1 MKGNVLKH
9 EIFTLAWAQAWA
21 GQLNRNPHY
30 RSAAQK
36 WEWPLILILEKDPA
50 HGLPENREIYLD
62 LWHGECREA
71 RPAEGNDL
79 QEAPYIISAPLPV
92 WQEILAGQADPM
104 MALTRGRLKL
114 RKGNLL
120 KLARYT
126 QAAKQLLASAV
137 QVETAFPVN
146 LPAVTATAPPPEI
159 ASAAS
164 HRFATTSPG
173 GLRQDILPMRLYHK
187 AKKFGIWN
195 PQDIDLQRDRE
206 DWQSLSDLEKEVLL
220 HLTAL
225 FQGGEEAVTLDLLPL
240 IMVIAKERR
249 IEEELYL
256 TTFLWEEAKH
266 TEFFRRFLDEVALD
280 HSDLNRFHGPAYQRI
295 FYESLPAAMDA
306 LLNDPSPA
314 AQVRASATY
323 NMIVEGT
330 LAETGYHAYY
340 AMLERNDLLP
350 GLREGITYLK
360 RDESRHIAYGI
371 YLLSRLVAREPAL
384 WEVLEKHMAIML
396 EHALATITELFD
408 TYEVIPFGLKLEDF
422 IEYALDQFNKR
433 MNRIE
438 NARYQRP
445 EAIDALTEDD

>member
-1 MKGNVLKH
+1 MKH
-9 EIFTLAWAQAWA
+9 EIFTLPWAQAWA
-21 GQLNRNPHY
+21 GQLNRNPQY
-30 RSAAQK
+30 RSAAHK

-71 RPAEGNDL
+71 RPAKGDDL
-79 QEAPYIISAPLPV
+79 QEVPYIISAPLPV

-120 KLARYT
+120 KLARYN

-137 QVETAFPVN
+137 QVETAFPVDP
-146 LPAVTATAPPPEI
+146 PAVPIATTSVTSPEPTPG
-159 ASAAS
+159 AL

-187 AKKFGIWN
+187 AKKFGIWD
-195 PQDIDLQRDRE
+195 PQEIDLQRDRA
-206 DWQSLSDLEKEVLL
+206 DWQGLSDLEKEVLL

-240 IMVIAKERR
+240 IMVIAKEKR

-266 TEFFRRFLDEVALD
+266 TEFFRRFLDEVACD

-295 FYESLPAAMDA
+295 FYDALPAAMHA

-314 AQVRASATY
+314 AQIRASATY

-350 GLREGITYLK
+350 GLREGIMYLK

-384 WEVLEKHMAIML
+384 WEVLEQHMAAML
-396 EHALATITELFD
+396 DHALATITELFD
-408 TYEVIPFGLKLEDF
+408 AYEVIPFGLMLEDF

-438 NARYQRP
+438 SARYQRLEEI
-445 EAIDALTEDD
+445 EALGADD

>member
-1 MKGNVLKH
+1 MKH
-9 EIFTLAWAQAWA
+9 EIFTIAWAQAWA
-21 GQLNRNPHY
+21 ERLNHNPHY

-36 WEWPLILILEKDPA
+36 WEWPLILVLEKDPA
-50 HGLPENREIYLD
+50 HGLPENRNIYLD

-71 RPAEGNDL
+71 RLAGGKDL
-79 QEAPYIISAPLPV
+79 QEAPYVISASLPV

-120 KLARYT
+120 KLARYA
-126 QAAKQLLASAV
+126 QAAKQLVASAV
-137 QVETAFPVN
+137 QVGTAFPLGAPAAPGT
-146 LPAVTATAPPPEI
+146 LPPAAPPESAP
-159 ASAAS
+159 AAS
-164 HRFATTSPG
+164 QRFATTSPG
-173 GLRQDILPMRLYHK
+173 GLRQDTLPMRLYHK
-187 AKKFGIWN
+187 AKKFGIWD
-195 PQDIDLQRDRE
+195 PRDIDLQRDRA
-206 DWQSLSDLEKEVLL
+206 DWQGLSDLEKEVLL

-240 IMVIAKERR
+240 IMVIAKEGR

-256 TTFLWEEAKH
+256 ATFLWEEAKH
-266 TEFFRRFLDEVALD
+266 TEFFRRFLDEVARD
-280 HSDLNRFHGPAYQRI
+280 HSDLTRFHGPAYQRI
-295 FYESLPAAMDA
+295 FYEALPAAMNA

-314 AQVRASATY
+314 AQIRASATY

-340 AMLERNDLLP
+340 AMLERNHLLP
-350 GLREGITYLK
+350 GLREGIMYLK

-371 YLLSRLVAREPAL
+371 YLLSRLVARDPAL
-384 WEVLEKHMAIML
+384 WEVLEQHIAAML

-408 TYEVIPFGLKLEDF
+408 AYEVIPFGLKLEDF
-422 IEYALDQFNKR
+422 IDYALDQFNKR

-438 NARYQRP
+438 SARHQRP
-445 EAIDALTEDD
+445 EEIEALGADD